1 MMGRNKDPEAKLAL
15 SKELQH
21 LQSLMANC
29 KGCSLEFCQQPELVH
44 WHATLKQVWQNNI
57 KWLEA
62 PLRGGLWEV
71 LGVVFVKW
79 SGCVLLECQRLFAK
93 GVGSNV
99 RL

>member
-1 MMGRNKDPEAKLAL
+1 MGKNKDPDAKLAL
-15 SKELQH
+15 SKELEH

-29 KGCSLEFCQQPELVH
+29 KGCSLESCQQPELVH

-71 LGVVFVKW
+71 LGGGLCEVEWLCFARVSKAVCR
-79 SGCVLLECQRLFAK
+79 GC
-93 GVGSNV
+93 G
-99 RL
+99 